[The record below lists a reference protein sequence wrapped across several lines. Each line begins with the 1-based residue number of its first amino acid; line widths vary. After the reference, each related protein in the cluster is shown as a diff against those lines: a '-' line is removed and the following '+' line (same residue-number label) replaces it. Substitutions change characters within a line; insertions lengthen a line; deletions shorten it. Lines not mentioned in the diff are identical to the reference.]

1 MGKFF
6 RSKPEFIFW
15 LAALVIFAIL
25 VVYAVLAVGF
35 LVGQFRA
42 VSDPN
47 LLKTQEIVKF
57 NLGKIQQLKER

>member
-15 LAALVIFAIL
+15 LAALVIFGVL
-25 VVYAVLAVGF
+25 VVYAVLTVGY
-35 LVGQFRA
+35 LVRQFNA
-42 VSDPN
+42 ISDPN